1 MRGLR
6 RYLTSPHA
14 GHPASPVSGRLAS
27 PHPTLSPQQLPN
39 LVLLYL
45 TVARADAEALDV
57 HERELA
63 LQLAC
68 QWAPEADVADVK
80 AMVDTAC
87 LAARSGIGQD
97 VEALVE
103 ELCGALGA
111 DARLRLLSDL
121 GLMARADGH
130 LTQPEAEV
138 ISRARSILY
147 RSSKAC

>member
-1 MRGLR
+1 MSR
-6 RYLTSPHA
+6 R
-14 GHPASPVSGRLAS
+14 PAS
-27 PHPTLSPQQLPN
+27 HPTLPRPKLPA

-57 HERELA
+57 HEREFA

-68 QWAPEADVADVK
+68 QWAPDVDAADVK

-87 LAARSGIGQD
+87 LAARSGLGQD

-103 ELCGALGA
+103 ELCESLDA

-130 LTQPEAEV
+130 LTQAEAEV
-138 ISRARSILY
+138 IGRARSILY
-147 RSSKAC
+147 RSSDAC